1 MARLASMVEKVVVR
15 RVARVVAPMLTLTLF
30 ETATFAAAL
39 VATAAGFRTSCPPI
53 TFALCTPA
61 CKLDFM

>member
-30 ETATFAAAL
+30 ETAMFAAAL
-39 VATAAGFRTSCPPI
+39 VAVEEGFRTSCPPM
-53 TFALCTPA
+53 TFTLRTPA